1 MYIRICKHIYV
12 YIYIYIYM
20 IRYLCLFHC
29 ALIGEEGVIDMGTV
43 EAAIGTGEEGAD
55 IVGVARILG
64 IVMIGV
70 SL

>member
-1 MYIRICKHIYV
+1 
-12 YIYIYIYM
+12 M

-29 ALIGEEGVIDMGTV
+29 ALIGEEGVIDMGTA
-43 EAAIGTGEEGAD
+43 EGAIGTGEEGAD